1 MKEISKVRLGVLK
14 EIKNLRKFL
23 DAMERSV
30 KERDE
35 KAINQS
41 YMFLAHLCYHMDRGC
56 LTPESIALDIELS
69 IAINEKNIQGL

>member
-1 MKEISKVRLGVLK
+1 MKEISKMRLGVLK

-35 KAINQS
+35 KAVHQS

-69 IAINEKNIQGL
+69 MEINKNHE